1 MLEAMLQATASVVAV
16 RPRVLVVD
24 DEPNMCRSLAILI
37 ADEGRREVETARSG
51 EEALHKLGDTTDVM
65 LCDLS
70 MPGID
75 GIEVLR
81 RVRAQKLDVQVIMMT
96 AYSTVQSAVE
106 AMRLGAHEYLIKPF
120 TNEEVCAAVDSALLQ
135 LRPSRL
141 ARKLRAGAPVGDRL
155 GQMVGRSEPMRRLF
169 HVVERAAEADAT
181 VLVTGESGTGKELVA
196 RAIHDLGKRRDH
208 AFVAVNCAALS
219 AELLESELFGHERG
233 AFTGAHKTKIGRLEQ
248 AHHGT
253 IFLDEVG
260 DMSPA
265 LQTKLLRAL
274 EERSFERVG
283 GLATIHVDLRVIAAT
298 NQDLPRAIAEG
309 RFREDLYY
317 RLNVVEVTPP
327 PLRERAGDLPL
338 LCELFLA
345 EKAAELG
352 VPKKRLAPAAFD
364 ALSSYRFPGNVRE
377 LENLIERATVF
388 ADGDEILPADLPLP
402 STTRP
407 LPAPSLDAL
416 IGPAVQD
423 GWTRLTAVTKELERQ
438 LMVRALAAWGD
449 RPNEEIARR
458 LGTSRRVLEL
468 RLAEF
473 GLKKR

>member
-1 MLEAMLQATASVVAV
+1 
-16 RPRVLVVD
+16 
-24 DEPNMCRSLAILI
+24 
-37 ADEGRREVETARSG
+37 
-51 EEALHKLGDTTDVM
+51 
-65 LCDLS
+65 

-81 RVRAQKLDVQVIMMT
+81 RVRAAKLDVQVIMMT

-120 TNEEVCAAVDSALLQ
+120 TNEEVCAAVDSALMQ
-135 LRPSRL
+135 MRPSRF
-141 ARKLRAGAPVGDRL
+141 ARKLRAGAADRL
-155 GQMVGRSEPMRRLF
+155 GEMVGSSEPMRRLF
-169 HVVERAAEADAT
+169 RVVERAAEADAT

-196 RAIHDLGKRRDH
+196 RAIHTLGKRRDR
-208 AFVAVNCAALS
+208 AFVTVNCAALS

-248 AHHGT
+248 ADGGT
-253 IFLDEVG
+253 IFLDEIG

-274 EERSFERVG
+274 EARSFERVG
-283 GLATIHVDLRVIAAT
+283 GLETIHVDLRVIAAT

-327 PLRERAGDLPL
+327 PLRERTGDLPL

-352 VPKKRLAPAAFD
+352 VPKKRLSPAAFE
-364 ALSSYRFPGNVRE
+364 ALSAYSFPGNVRE

-402 STTRP
+402 STRRP
-407 LPAPSLDAL
+407 LQAPSLDAL
-416 IGPAVQD
+416 ASYIIGPDVQD
-423 GWTRLTAVTKELERQ
+423 GWSRLASVTKELERQ
-438 LMVRALAAWGD
+438 LLVRALGAWGD